1 MAPSSPLL
9 PTDGHTTIQAGM
21 TPTFPLRS
29 AAGTRR
35 VLPLV
40 PLSQAALAW
49 AARRWPSQEAGTW
62 PAGAG
67 GESERQR
74 QQRLE
79 RELEEARRRGHWFTE
94 EDHQLVRE
102 HEARL
107 TTERWQER
115 LGQARRTGTVAL
127 MGLACV
133 VPLLWPLALVAG
145 WSTFPVTSR
154 RLAFGLLA
162 LSGATFLGAGVLVVQ
177 LGRQLT
183 EPATPEPALLT
194 PMADPQRGADLA
206 GRLLQACDYWIPQAR
221 SDEGNVTYRKGLYQS
236 WGGEPVMVLPRSTW
250 ALLSSSDRA
259 DLKAHLRRSGD
270 AAAIHLGTLRRVG
283 GFDGQ
288 TIDVGE
294 RVWSAANGG

>member
-9 PTDGHTTIQAGM
+9 PTERRPTIQGGIRA
-21 TPTFPLRS
+21 
-29 AAGTRR
+29 
-35 VLPLV
+35 LV

-49 AARRWPSQEAGTW
+49 ASRRWNSQEEGAW
-62 PAGAG
+62 PAGASR
-67 GESERQR
+67 ENERQR
-74 QQRLE
+74 QLRLE
-79 RELEEARRRGHWFTE
+79 RELDEARRLGHWFTE

-107 TTERWQER
+107 AAERWQER

-154 RLAFGLLA
+154 RLALGLVA
-162 LSGATFLGAGVLVVQ
+162 LSGATFLGAGVLVAQ
-177 LGRQLT
+177 LGRQLAAP
-183 EPATPEPALLT
+183 PAPEPALLT
-194 PMADPQRGADLA
+194 PMADPQRGAELA

-221 SDEGNVTYRKGLYQS
+221 GDEGSVTYRKGLYQS
-236 WGGEPVMVLPRSTW
+236 WGGQPVMVLPRSTW
-250 ALLSSSDRA
+250 ALLSASDRA

-270 AAAIHLGTLRRVG
+270 ATAIHLGRLRRG
-283 GFDGQ
+283 SGFDGQ
-288 TIDVGE
+288 TIEVDE
-294 RVWSAANGG
+294 PVWSAATGG

>member
-9 PTDGHTTIQAGM
+9 PTDGRPTIGEAGASAV
-21 TPTFPLRS
+21 PLHS
-29 AAGTRR
+29 AEGRPKI
-35 VLPLV
+35 LPLM

-49 AARRWPSQEAGTW
+49 ASRRWHSQADGPWSAEAGR
-62 PAGAG
+62 
-67 GESERQR
+67 ESERQR

-79 RELEEARRRGHWFTE
+79 RELDEARRLGHWFTE

-107 TTERWQER
+107 AAERWQER
-115 LGQARRTGTVAL
+115 LGQARRAGTVAL
-127 MGLACV
+127 MGVACV

-162 LSGATFLGAGVLVVQ
+162 LSGATFLGASVLVAQ
-177 LGRQLT
+177 LGRQLAV
-183 EPATPEPALLT
+183 PAAPEPALLT
-194 PMADPQRGADLA
+194 PMADPQRGAEVA

-221 SDEGNVTYRKGLYQS
+221 GDEGSMTYRKGLYQS
-236 WGGEPVMVLPRSTW
+236 WGGQPVMVLPRSTW
-250 ALLSSSDRA
+250 ALLSASDRA

-270 AAAIHLGTLRRVG
+270 ATAIHLGRLRPG
-283 GFDGQ
+283 SGFDGQ
-288 TIDVGE
+288 TIEVGE
-294 RVWSAANGG
+294 PVWSAATGG